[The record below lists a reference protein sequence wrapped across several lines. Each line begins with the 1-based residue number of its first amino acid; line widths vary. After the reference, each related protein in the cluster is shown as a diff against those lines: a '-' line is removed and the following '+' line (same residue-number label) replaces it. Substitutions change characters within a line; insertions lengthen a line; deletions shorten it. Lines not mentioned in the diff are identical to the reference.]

1 MEVNNFVTTEFLSS
15 FTGTLFVVELI
26 VFVTKNLPIIK
37 KIRTRGYTFI
47 LSIIHITL
55 MGFATKTAGQT
66 ILYYYSVMINSLM
79 VTVMLCGG
87 YDIIIDKVYSVTNTD
102 SNNSEN
108 NESVVAKSVA
118 SSTEK
123 NDEDDSNKVN

>member
-87 YDIIIDKVYSVTNTD
+87 YDIIVERVYSATNSDKEIKYNGSIIT
-102 SNNSEN
+102 
-108 NESVVAKSVA
+108 ESYSDGSK
-118 SSTEK
+118 
-123 NDEDDSNKVN
+123 DDQNKVN

>member
-1 MEVNNFVTTEFLSS
+1 MEVNNFITTEFLSS

-55 MGFATKTAGQT
+55 IGFATKTAGQT
-66 ILYYYSVMINSLM
+66 LVYYYSVMINSLM

-87 YDIIIDKVYSVTNTD
+87 YDIIVERVYSATNNYKEINYNGSIVKDSD
-102 SNNSEN
+102 SNDS
-108 NESVVAKSVA
+108 K
-118 SSTEK
+118 
-123 NDEDDSNKVN
+123 DDQNKVD